1 MKDWLQK
8 SWQEAG
14 AQAERDTADAMTLPW
29 AQCSGVVGYLLAFLG
44 TVLGLL
50 LTSIPGAIGGGII
63 GYALGLVICLPLRW
77 VAWMLPTPFAWL
89 ARRLGYVR

>member
-1 MKDWLQK
+1 MKNWLQK
-8 SWQEAG
+8 TWQEAG
-14 AQAERDTADAMTLPW
+14 DQAERDTADAMKLPW
-29 AQCSGVVGYLLAFLG
+29 AQCSGVVGFLLAFLG
-44 TVLGLL
+44 TALGLL

-89 ARRLGYVR
+89 ARRLGYAR